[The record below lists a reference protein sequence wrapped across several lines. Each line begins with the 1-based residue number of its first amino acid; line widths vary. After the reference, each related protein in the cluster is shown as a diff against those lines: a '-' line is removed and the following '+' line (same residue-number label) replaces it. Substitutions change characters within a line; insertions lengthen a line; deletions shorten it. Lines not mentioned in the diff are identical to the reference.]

1 MINYETI
8 RIPLEIQL
16 GQELYQ
22 QIQGKVLEDI
32 LREAKVEKTEN
43 YFKNILEGHSFKVN
57 EKLSPRLYSI
67 FTGIKHRLEF
77 EEPIDFYI
85 TNNPELNAYAVS
97 SLEEGQSNIINI
109 NSGLID
115 KVDDEELKFVIGHEI
130 GHLISRNA
138 NIAQLLNFVFGNQED
153 IPLLMQHKIAVWDK
167 VSELTADR
175 FGFIACGN
183 LDKVLSC
190 FFKMASGLSVE
201 RLNFDPRAFSKENE
215 EILQYF
221 KETGSGNLLSHPINP
236 IRIKAVECF
245 AASDLYQHLS
255 SGVQVEKDLVLDKAV
270 EELME
275 SLMVISNSPI
285 NYHRTCFIASAG
297 LIVAGIDE
305 EVSPEEY
312 EQIIEQ
318 MSAFTVFPKKILN
331 QMIEEKKVDFF
342 FNQSVKALLEI
353 NPGERN
359 IMLMFLINIIIA
371 DQVISEKEMG
381 FIFEF
386 GTSLGF
392 ERKEIAQIF
401 AQVVQTQF
409 IPKIYS

>member
-1 MINYETI
+1 MINYEII

-16 GQELYQ
+16 GQELYN
-22 QIQGKVLEDI
+22 QIQGKILEDI

-43 YFKNILEGHSFKVN
+43 YFKNILEGHSFRVN
-57 EKLSPRLYSI
+57 EKISPRLFSI
-67 FTGIKHRLEF
+67 FTEIKERLEF
-77 EEPIDFYI
+77 KEPIDFYI

-97 SLEEGQSNIINI
+97 SLEEGQSNIINV

-115 KVDDEELKFVIGHEI
+115 KVDDDELKFIIGHEI
-130 GHLISRNA
+130 GHLISHNA
-138 NIAQLLNFVFGNQED
+138 NIAQLLNFVFADQPD
-153 IPLLMQHKIAVWDK
+153 IPLLMQHKMAVWDK

-175 FGFIACGN
+175 FGFMACGN

-201 RLNFDPRAFSKENE
+201 RLNFDPKAFSNEND
-215 EILQYF
+215 EILKYF

-236 IRIKAVECF
+236 IRIKAVELF
-245 AASDLYQHLS
+245 AASGLYQDMS
-255 SGVQVEKDLVLDKAV
+255 SGKNAATDSQLNKVID
-270 EELME
+270 ELME
-275 SLMVISNSPI
+275 SLMVISNSPV

-297 LIVAGIDE
+297 LIVAGIDG
-305 EVSPEEY
+305 EVSGEEY

-318 MSAFTVFPKKILN
+318 MSAFTVFPKNILN

-342 FNQSVKALLEI
+342 FNQSIKALLEI

-359 IMLMFLINIIIA
+359 VMLQYLINIIIA
-371 DQVISEKEMG
+371 DSMISDKEMS
-381 FIFEF
+381 FIFQF
-386 GTSLGF
+386 GTDLGF

-401 AQVVQTQF
+401 AQAVQEQF